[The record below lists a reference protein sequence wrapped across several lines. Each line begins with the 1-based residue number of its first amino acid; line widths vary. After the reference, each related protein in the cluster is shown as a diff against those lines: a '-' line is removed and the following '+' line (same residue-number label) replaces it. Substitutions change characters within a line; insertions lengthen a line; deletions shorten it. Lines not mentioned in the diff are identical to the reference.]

1 VFLYQWAQGMEKN
14 GLKYSQVNID
24 LPNQV
29 ISYSIDDLSK
39 DVLFNESMDSEDIL
53 QVVESVFEL

>member
-1 VFLYQWAQGMEKN
+1 MEKN